1 MSAKVTGSPFGDCS
15 RLPLGLEAGEGGGGQ
30 FGQYALGFH
39 VIPASL
45 ASGVLTSAP
54 CLYSPVSE
62 LRTHT
67 LHMRRQRIAL
77 GLHLLQLSPVDHLF
91 HGCIPLSLQL
101 LQLPQQARPV
111 TAQRVDLVVQ
121 CHAAH
126 CCSSPSAAARAA
138 RALGAISKPCP
149 GSKPFS
155 ARNSMISM
163 AARSSSSY

>member
-1 MSAKVTGSPFGDCS
+1 MGVQAVSKAMGLHRPTMSMDSSVPFNVPIP
-15 RLPLGLEAGEGGGGQ
+15 LPLDA
-30 FGQYALGFH
+30 
-39 VIPASL
+39 VIRVRHATIRCKNQDKL
-45 ASGVLTSAP
+45 
-54 CLYSPVSE
+54 
-62 LRTHT
+62 
-67 LHMRRQRIAL
+67 LHSRQGIAL

-111 TAQRVDLVVQ
+111 TAQCVDLVVQ